1 MNFYK
6 DLGEDSVP
14 EEEAGRESIA
24 EGSGQSDNE
33 TLPERAGGIEDSP
46 QGNKIEEIDLSDEEE
61 ALKPE
66 LKKLGHYFDVNG
78 GRHIVPAEEAER
90 RQNLEDLKEKNIV
103 GAWGGASYLEER
115 NRLLHPSLDIPK
127 PNFLP
132 VEDKVEG
139 KLAEAFEGKL
149 REERN
154 TAVRRAFGD
163 HVSPEEME
171 RIATSKLPIEP
182 VPLDSSSGKTAEAFE
197 GKLREER
204 NTAVRRA
211 FGDHVSPEEME
222 RIATSKLPI
231 EPVPLDSSSGKTAA
245 SLGENP
251 PSYDSIG
258 DFYTWLKGTGGRY
271 GDLNDILSANYE
283 QARRDYN
290 DLISPE
296 AKRAREKANESRKR
310 LAVLGDIGLVLGDI
324 VGAAAG
330 GNVNRRDK
338 TAQMVNAERE
348 LADEAMLQQR
358 ESALLQRYRQAADRG
373 LANARQDYQT
383 ALQRYLKDQ
392 DNDIKRI
399 QLGIQ
404 LNKLANEQARWEK
417 EFGLKESEQAEKKE
431 HNDAM
436 EEIGRTRANAQKTA
450 AETRSKN
457 LDQAREYYDKN
468 TFPIASVNGNDLR
481 VSDDRFGKIA
491 GELIEYTGKGV
502 DDKGDS
508 IIGAWKG
515 IKGNLASEVDGKKV
529 NTGIMSAM
537 ATLENAAYA
546 FVDPENKK
554 LSRKQMQDYVN
565 SIIQLYNLVNKK
577 DFSLEGKQGGILS
590 KGTEIDTGEF
600 VDLVN
605 RKVDLIIERLEDI
618 SRESYDDYY
627 REIKDIETGYRSY
640 DYSSLP
646 EGDGSFDQF
655 I

>member
-6 DLGEDSVP
+6 DLGEDYVP

-46 QGNKIEEIDLSDEEE
+46 QGNKIEEIGLSDEEV

-78 GRHIVPAEEAER
+78 RKHIVPAEEAER
-90 RQNLEDLKEKNIV
+90 LQKLEDLKDKNMI
-103 GAWGGASYLEER
+103 GAWGGASYWDDR
-115 NRLLHPSLDIPK
+115 NRLLHPQLDIPK
-127 PNFLP
+127 PNFQP
-132 VEDKVEG
+132 MEDKVEG
-139 KLAEAFEGKL
+139 KLAEAFESPQENGIFDIPLDEVEEKFRPNL
-149 REERN
+149 PHGELVGRLAAEKERIREYKAD
-154 TAVRRAFGD
+154 AVRRAFGD

-171 RIATSKLPIEP
+171 RIATSKP
-182 VPLDSSSGKTAEAFE
+182 S
-197 GKLREER
+197 
-204 NTAVRRA
+204 
-211 FGDHVSPEEME
+211 
-222 RIATSKLPI
+222 I

-373 LANARQDYQT
+373 LANAWQDYQT

-392 DNDIKRI
+392 DNDLKRI

-404 LNKLANEQARWEK
+404 RDNLANEQARWEK
-417 EFGLKESEQAEKKE
+417 EFGLKESAQAEKKE

-508 IIGAWKG
+508 IIGVWKG
-515 IKGNLASEVDGKKV
+515 IKENLASEVDGKKV

-590 KGTEIDTGEF
+590 KGTDIDTGEF

-605 RKVDLIIERLEDI
+605 RKVGLIIERLEDI

>member
-182 VPLDSSSGKTAEAFE
+182 VPLDSSSGKTA
-197 GKLREER
+197 
-204 NTAVRRA
+204 
-211 FGDHVSPEEME
+211 
-222 RIATSKLPI
+222 
-231 EPVPLDSSSGKTAA
+231 A

-373 LANARQDYQT
+373 LANARHDYQT

-404 LNKLANEQARWEK
+404 RDKLTNEQARWEK
-417 EFGLKESEQAEKKE
+417 ELGLKESAQVERKRHNEELEKIAQEKARQSGVRADAYASGINGLKRKYLDNSFGVETIDPDMNVSVSREAFGKYLGTMLGLTGGGYGSANNKGSILYDWDKLKTDSKIKEENNEGVWRAIDYLGQTSKVFKKEKTPTRQQIQNYVSALVGLYKEVTSERFMLKSKKGENLPDETAAFVSMVENNIIEVMRKIKEAEKE
-431 HNDAM
+431 
-436 EEIGRTRANAQKTA
+436 
-450 AETRSKN
+450 N
-457 LDQAREYYDKN
+457 LD
-468 TFPIASVNGNDLR
+468 
-481 VSDDRFGKIA
+481 
-491 GELIEYTGKGV
+491 
-502 DDKGDS
+502 
-508 IIGAWKG
+508 
-515 IKGNLASEVDGKKV
+515 
-529 NTGIMSAM
+529 
-537 ATLENAAYA
+537 AY
-546 FVDPENKK
+546 
-554 LSRKQMQDYVN
+554 
-565 SIIQLYNLVNKK
+565 
-577 DFSLEGKQGGILS
+577 S
-590 KGTEIDTGEF
+590 KGLESLYMGIPDSGEET
-600 VDLVN
+600 VDSAL
-605 RKVDLIIERLEDI
+605 
-618 SRESYDDYY
+618 
-627 REIKDIETGYRSY
+627 
-640 DYSSLP
+640 
-646 EGDGSFDQF
+646 
-655 I
+655 

>member
-6 DLGEDSVP
+6 DLGEDYVP

-46 QGNKIEEIDLSDEEE
+46 QGNKIEEIGLSDEEV

-78 GRHIVPAEEAER
+78 GRHIVPAEEADR
-90 RQNLEDLKEKNIV
+90 LQHLEDLKEKNIV

-154 TAVRRAFGD
+154 TAMRRAFGD

-171 RIATSKLPIEP
+171 RIATSKLPIEL
-182 VPLDSSSGKTAEAFE
+182 VPLDSSSGKTAE
-197 GKLREER
+197 
-204 NTAVRRA
+204 
-211 FGDHVSPEEME
+211 
-222 RIATSKLPI
+222 
-231 EPVPLDSSSGKTAA
+231 

-404 LNKLANEQARWEK
+404 RDKLANEQARWEK
-417 EFGLKESEQAEKKE
+417 EFGLKESAQVEKKE

-515 IKGNLASEVDGKKV
+515 IKENLASEVDGKKV

-546 FVDPENKK
+546 FVNPENKK

-605 RKVDLIIERLEDI
+605 RKVGLIIERLEDI

-640 DYSSLP
+640 DYSTLP

>member
-6 DLGEDSVP
+6 DLGEDYVP

-46 QGNKIEEIDLSDEEE
+46 QGNKIEEIGLSDEEV

-90 RQNLEDLKEKNIV
+90 LQNLEDLKEKNIV

-154 TAVRRAFGD
+154 TAMRRAFGD

-171 RIATSKLPIEP
+171 RIATSKLPIEL
-182 VPLDSSSGKTAEAFE
+182 VPLDSSSGKTAE
-197 GKLREER
+197 
-204 NTAVRRA
+204 
-211 FGDHVSPEEME
+211 
-222 RIATSKLPI
+222 
-231 EPVPLDSSSGKTAA
+231 

-404 LNKLANEQARWEK
+404 RDKLANEQARWEK
-417 EFGLKESEQAEKKE
+417 EFGLKESAQVEKKE

-515 IKGNLASEVDGKKV
+515 IKENLASEVDGKKV

-546 FVDPENKK
+546 FVNPENKK

-605 RKVDLIIERLEDI
+605 RKVGLIIERLEDI

-640 DYSSLP
+640 DYSTLP

>member
-182 VPLDSSSGKTAEAFE
+182 VPLDSSSGKTA
-197 GKLREER
+197 
-204 NTAVRRA
+204 
-211 FGDHVSPEEME
+211 
-222 RIATSKLPI
+222 
-231 EPVPLDSSSGKTAA
+231 A

-373 LANARQDYQT
+373 LANARHDYQT

-392 DNDIKRI
+392 DNDLNRI

-404 LNKLANEQARWEK
+404 RDKLADEQARWEK
-417 EFGLKESEQAEKKE
+417 EFGLKEREQAEKKE

-537 ATLENAAYA
+537 AALENAAYA
-546 FVDPENKK
+546 FVDPDNKK

-605 RKVDLIIERLEDI
+605 RKVGLIIERLEDI

-627 REIKDIETGYRSY
+627 REMKDIETGYRSY

>member
-6 DLGEDSVP
+6 DLGEDYVP

-46 QGNKIEEIDLSDEEE
+46 QGNKIEEIGLSDEEV

-90 RQNLEDLKEKNIV
+90 LQNLEDLKEKNIV

-154 TAVRRAFGD
+154 TAMRRAFGD

-171 RIATSKLPIEP
+171 RIATSKLPIEL
-182 VPLDSSSGKTAEAFE
+182 VPLDSSSGKTAE
-197 GKLREER
+197 
-204 NTAVRRA
+204 
-211 FGDHVSPEEME
+211 
-222 RIATSKLPI
+222 
-231 EPVPLDSSSGKTAA
+231 

-404 LNKLANEQARWEK
+404 RDKLANEQARWEK
-417 EFGLKESEQAEKKE
+417 EFGLKESAQVEKKE

-457 LDQAREYYDKN
+457 LDQARKYYDKN

-515 IKGNLASEVDGKKV
+515 IKENLASEVDGKKV

-546 FVDPENKK
+546 FVNPENKK

-605 RKVDLIIERLEDI
+605 RKVGLIIERLEDI

-640 DYSSLP
+640 DYSTLP

>member
-6 DLGEDSVP
+6 DLGEDYVP

-46 QGNKIEEIDLSDEEE
+46 QGNKIEEIGLSDEEV

-78 GRHIVPAEEAER
+78 RKHIVPAEEAER
-90 RQNLEDLKEKNIV
+90 LQNLEDLKEKNVV
-103 GAWGGASYLEER
+103 GAWGGASLLEER
-115 NRLLHPSLDIPK
+115 NRLLHPQLDIPK
-127 PNFLP
+127 PNFQP
-132 VEDKVEG
+132 MEDKVEG

-154 TAVRRAFGD
+154 TAMRRAFGD

-171 RIATSKLPIEP
+171 RIATSKP
-182 VPLDSSSGKTAEAFE
+182 S
-197 GKLREER
+197 
-204 NTAVRRA
+204 
-211 FGDHVSPEEME
+211 
-222 RIATSKLPI
+222 I

-373 LANARQDYQT
+373 LANAWQDYQT

-392 DNDIKRI
+392 DNDLKRI

-404 LNKLANEQARWEK
+404 RDNLANEQARWGK
-417 EFGLKESEQAEKKE
+417 EFGLKESAQAERKR

-457 LDQAREYYDKN
+457 LDQARKYYDKN

-502 DDKGDS
+502 ADKGDS

-515 IKGNLASEVDGKKV
+515 IKENLASEVDGKKV

-590 KGTEIDTGEF
+590 KGTDIDTGEF

-605 RKVDLIIERLEDI
+605 RKVGLIIERLEDI

-646 EGDGSFDQF
+646 ESDGSFDQF